1 MDDINFPR
9 FDNNQNHFNRDTFF
23 KDSFYNQ
30 NKDFEESFAF
40 HQKVFFTIFGI
51 VAIFMA
57 CIIGLVI
64 FSICF
69 RICKGQSYQ
78 DYRRQ
83 RRCQTII
90 PPPPPLTNPSP
101 VVVTTTTIPT
111 VPQSAGYPA
120 QSTIVQGYPMPQP
133 QPGYPPQPAGMYPNQ
148 PMPQP
153 YPMPPIQADYNPP
166 SYDQVVRGGDAYQ
179 KQAPYNPNYSG
190 QQ

>member
-1 MDDINFPR
+1 MFGLMRSAEYGDSTTE
-9 FDNNQNHFNRDTFF
+9 QYNHGEMVSTAFCVMLWVFVSFVVLIFLVGLGYATLVYALKLFEMLCCAPCRRKAQ
-23 KDSFYNQ
+23 KDS
-30 NKDFEESFAF
+30 
-40 HQKVFFTIFGI
+40 
-51 VAIFMA
+51 
-57 CIIGLVI
+57 
-64 FSICF
+64 
-69 RICKGQSYQ
+69 
-78 DYRRQ
+78 
-83 RRCQTII
+83 
-90 PPPPPLTNPSP
+90 PPPSYDSLSP

>member
-1 MDDINFPR
+1 MHTFHHEDHSFNSMTSEHVYPFVIVVIVVLTILAFFFALIYSIAKCIHKSLRYRYR
-9 FDNNQNHFNRDTFF
+9 FV
-23 KDSFYNQ
+23 S
-30 NKDFEESFAF
+30 
-40 HQKVFFTIFGI
+40 
-51 VAIFMA
+51 
-57 CIIGLVI
+57 
-64 FSICF
+64 
-69 RICKGQSYQ
+69 
-78 DYRRQ
+78 
-83 RRCQTII
+83 
-90 PPPPPLTNPSP
+90 SP

>member
-1 MDDINFPR
+1 MD
-9 FDNNQNHFNRDTFF
+9 
-23 KDSFYNQ
+23 
-30 NKDFEESFAF
+30 
-40 HQKVFFTIFGI
+40 VFWFIVIVIIIFLTCAMCKAGKRKP
-51 VAIFMA
+51 
-57 CIIGLVI
+57 I
-64 FSICF
+64 FSA
-69 RICKGQSYQ
+69 
-78 DYRRQ
+78 
-83 RRCQTII
+83 
-90 PPPPPLTNPSP
+90 P

>member
-1 MDDINFPR
+1 MAATEFV
-9 FDNNQNHFNRDTFF
+9 TLG
-23 KDSFYNQ
+23 
-30 NKDFEESFAF
+30 
-40 HQKVFFTIFGI
+40 VFSILL
-51 VAIFMA
+51 ALLCMA
-57 CIIGLVI
+57 CGIKRIQRRRRNQGLVI
-64 FSICF
+64 GLPS
-69 RICKGQSYQ
+69 Q
-78 DYRRQ
+78 
-83 RRCQTII
+83 
-90 PPPPPLTNPSP
+90 NPTAP